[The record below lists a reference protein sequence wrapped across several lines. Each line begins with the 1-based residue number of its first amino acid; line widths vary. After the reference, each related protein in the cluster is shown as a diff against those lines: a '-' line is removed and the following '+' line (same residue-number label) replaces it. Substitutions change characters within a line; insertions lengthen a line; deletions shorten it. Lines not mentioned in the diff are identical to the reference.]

1 MAGSDSIHDQTT
13 YLEKE
18 DLEKLKNWSN
28 VESYPI
34 LQFLGDAV
42 FIPSGAPHQV
52 IKIFIL
58 FESFFIFIDFLLGE
72 KFTFMYKNC

>member
-1 MAGSDSIHDQTT
+1 M

-18 DLEKLKNWSN
+18 DLENLKRWNQI
-28 VESYPI
+28 EAYPI

-52 IKIFIL
+52 MNNCFSCYSKI
-58 FESFFIFIDFLLGE
+58 
-72 KFTFMYKNC
+72 

>member
-1 MAGSDSIHDQTT
+1 MPGSDSIHDQTA

-18 DLEKLKNWSN
+18 DLENLKQWNQ

-52 IKIFIL
+52 IYHYFHL
-58 FESFFIFIDFLLGE
+58 SRF
-72 KFTFMYKNC
+72 

>member
-1 MAGSDSIHDQTT
+1 MIFLDQTQRKTPGSDSIHDQTT

-18 DLEKLKNWSN
+18 DLENLKESNN

-52 IKIFIL
+52 NKKIF
-58 FESFFIFIDFLLGE
+58 F
-72 KFTFMYKNC
+72 